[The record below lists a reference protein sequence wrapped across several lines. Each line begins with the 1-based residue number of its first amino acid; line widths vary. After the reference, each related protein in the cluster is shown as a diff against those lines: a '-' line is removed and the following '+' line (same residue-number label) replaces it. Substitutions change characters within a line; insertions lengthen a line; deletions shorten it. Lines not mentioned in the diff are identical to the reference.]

1 MVVKIIVVRSTTPRI
16 IEEDMYTLADSTL
29 EKPRLVNPAVHGI
42 LKLVDPFIR
51 SVKTKTKSRHLF
63 LKQRPICGFVIK
75 FYNSGHVVLEFHN
88 ILVQVRFATSKTKH
102 DT

>member
-16 IEEDMYTLADSTL
+16 IEEDMYTLTDSTL
-29 EKPRLVNPAVHGI
+29 EKPRLVNPTVHGI

-63 LKQRPICGFVIK
+63 LKQEANLRVCHKILQFWSCCFGISQYSSTGPICHK
-75 FYNSGHVVLEFHN
+75 
-88 ILVQVRFATSKTKH
+88 
-102 DT
+102 